1 MMTLQEIESAVL
13 RLSAEE
19 RQRLLLRLIQALRAE
34 GALPTPRRFGA
45 AEIQGWLEEDERDME
60 AFRRKA

>member
-1 MMTLQEIESAVL
+1 MITLQEIESAVL

-19 RQRLLLRLIQALRAE
+19 RQRLLLRLTQTLRAV
-34 GALPTPRRFGA
+34 GALPAPRRFSA
-45 AEIQGWLEEDERDME
+45 AEIQGWIEEDERDME